1 VRRAAIRTLGVVVS
15 SLALAGCSSGGGSSA
30 QCDITGPVG
39 SGREAVWLLRPAD
52 AARSIV
58 VFAHGWTAVEP
69 TDWHRVRLDHLC
81 ANGSLVVFPRYQVDG
96 ADTFELG
103 VDGFRSGVRTAFAQL
118 EGMDVPVVAVGYSF
132 GGALVNYYASQAA
145 SWGVPG
151 PRSVLSIF
159 PTPRVTGRAIGT
171 PPSSIEYTL
180 LAGDRDEVVGTA
192 GAEDLLAWLE
202 SNGVEHATYRLV
214 LSTSALSASHE
225 ALKEMTDASTE
236 TFWDPVDELVE
247 DVVGSG

>member
-1 VRRAAIRTLGVVVS
+1 MRHVAVLALAVAAF

-30 QCDITGPVG
+30 QCEITGPFG
-39 SGREAVWLLRPAD
+39 SGPGAVWLLRPAD
-52 AARSIV
+52 AARTIV

-81 ANGSLVVFPRYQVDG
+81 ANGSLVVFPRYQIDG
-96 ADTFELG
+96 TDTFEVG

-118 EGMDVPVVAVGYSF
+118 ESLDVPVVAVGYSF

-151 PRSVLSIF
+151 PRSVFSIF
-159 PTPRVTGRAIGT
+159 PTPRVPGRAIGT
-171 PPSSIEYTL
+171 PPSSVEYTL

-202 SNGVEHATYRLV
+202 SNGIEHTTYRLV
-214 LSTSALSASHE
+214 RSTSALNAHHE
-225 ALKEMTDASTE
+225 VLKEMTDASTE
-236 TFWDPVDELVE
+236 TFWDPVDDLVAE
-247 DVVGSG
+247 AEGSG